1 MVFTDIK
8 NSTMLW
14 ELHPVAMRSAIKT
27 HNVIMR
33 RQLRI
38 IGGYEVKTEGDAFI
52 VAFPTITLALQW
64 CFAIQTN
71 LLSADWPSEILESEH
86 GAEVYHPE
94 RGDLLHRGLSVRM
107 GCHWGTP
114 VCEIDPITKRMDYF
128 GPMMNRTSRISA
140 VADGG
145 QITIS
150 ADVEAELRA
159 LEQLADS
166 VGDINPD
173 DDEYESPLLSIKRD
187 MEALKRTG
195 FAISPIGE
203 RKLKG
208 LENSEFIYLI
218 YPNQLIGRLHMDR
231 KKLEGSISSD
241 QPVEG
246 PHAPIVPGPE
256 RIIVSNDVRV
266 IPLPDVRLLHMLAY
280 RIERLCSTNMLPE
293 ENDVLQQRR
302 AHNIREE
309 DDDEVIIHA
318 VESLVTRIE
327 VLVCFH
333 LLLLIFQN
341 AITRLSLRHC
351 AYQASTQDIV
361 LDDED
366 IIKAL
371 QMYVKNMQEQKSKQS
386 TRHLR
391 RYSTYQGARYS
402 MP

>member
-64 CFAIQTN
+64 CFAVQTN

-86 GAEVYHPE
+86 GNEIYHPE

-166 VGDINPD
+166 VGDINPE
-173 DDEYESPLLSIKRD
+173 DDEYESPLLAIKRD

-195 FAISPIGE
+195 FAISPVGE

-231 KKLEGSISSD
+231 LKLEGAPPT
-241 QPVEG
+241 QHQTEG
-246 PHAPIVPGPE
+246 VHAPIVPGPE
-256 RIIVSNDVRV
+256 RIIISDDVRI
-266 IPLPDVRLLHMLAY
+266 IPLSDVRLLHMLTY
-280 RIERLCSTNMLPE
+280 RIEKLCSTNMVSE
-293 ENDVLQQRR
+293 DSDVLQQRR

-309 DDDEVIIHA
+309 DSDEVIIQA

-327 VLVCFH
+327 VIW
-333 LLLLIFQN
+333 LLMNSI
-341 AITRLSLRHC
+341 
-351 AYQASTQDIV
+351 
-361 LDDED
+361 
-366 IIKAL
+366 
-371 QMYVKNMQEQKSKQS
+371 
-386 TRHLR
+386 
-391 RYSTYQGARYS
+391 
-402 MP
+402 

>member
-1 MVFTDIK
+1 MVAMVFTDIK

-33 RQLRI
+33 RQMRI

-52 VAFPTITLALQW
+52 VAFPEITTALQW
-64 CFAIQTN
+64 CFAVQTN
-71 LLSADWPSEILESEH
+71 LLSADWPAEILESEN
-86 GAEVYHPE
+86 GSEVYHPE

-107 GCHWGTP
+107 GCHYGNP
-114 VCEIDPITKRMDYF
+114 VCEVDPITRRMDYF

-150 ADVEAELRA
+150 ADVEGELRN
-159 LEQLADS
+159 LESLADS
-166 VGDINPD
+166 IGDAAD
-173 DDEYESPLLSIKRD
+173 MDETDLPLLNVKRE

-195 FAISPIGE
+195 FAISPVGE

-231 KKLEGSISSD
+231 LKLEGTPPT
-241 QPVEG
+241 QHQLEG
-246 PHAPIVPGPE
+246 AQAPIVPGPE
-256 RIIVSNDVRV
+256 RIIISDDVRI
-266 IPLPDVRLLHMLAY
+266 IPLSDVRLLHMLAY
-280 RIERLCSTNMLPE
+280 RIEKLCSTTMVPE
-293 ENDVLQQRR
+293 ESDVLQQRR

-309 DDDEVIIHA
+309 DHDEVLIQA

-327 VLVCFH
+327 VEPYE
-333 LLLLIFQN
+333 N
-341 AITRLSLRHC
+341 S
-351 AYQASTQDIV
+351 S
-361 LDDED
+361 
-366 IIKAL
+366 
-371 QMYVKNMQEQKSKQS
+371 
-386 TRHLR
+386 
-391 RYSTYQGARYS
+391 
-402 MP
+402 

>member
-27 HNVIMR
+27 HNAIMR

-71 LLSADWPSEILESEH
+71 LLSADWPSEILESAI
-86 GAEVYHPE
+86 GSEVYHPE

-107 GCHWGTP
+107 GCHWGSP

-150 ADVEAELRA
+150 ADVEGELRG
-159 LEQLADS
+159 LEQLAGSIEDS
-166 VGDINPD
+166 DVD
-173 DDEYESPLLSIKRD
+173 DDFDNPLMQIIRD
-187 MEALKRTG
+187 YEALKRTG
-195 FAISPIGE
+195 FAISAVGE

-208 LENSEFIYLI
+208 LENVEFIYLI

-231 KKLEGSISSD
+231 LKMEGTPPT
-241 QPVEG
+241 QHQVEG
-246 PHAPIVPGPE
+246 AQAPIVPGPE
-256 RIIVSNDVRV
+256 RVVVSDDVRI
-266 IPLPDVRLLHMLAY
+266 IPLGDVRLLHMLAY
-280 RIERLCSTNMLPE
+280 RIEKLCSTTMVSE
-293 ENDVLQQRR
+293 ESDVLQQRR
-302 AHNIREE
+302 AHNLREE
-309 DDDEVIIHA
+309 DSDETIIHA

-327 VLVCFH
+327 VNSIYCV
-333 LLLLIFQN
+333 
-341 AITRLSLRHC
+341 
-351 AYQASTQDIV
+351 Y
-361 LDDED
+361 
-366 IIKAL
+366 
-371 QMYVKNMQEQKSKQS
+371 
-386 TRHLR
+386 
-391 RYSTYQGARYS
+391 
-402 MP
+402 

>member
-1 MVFTDIK
+1 MVAMVFTDIK

-33 RQLRI
+33 RQMRI

-52 VAFPTITLALQW
+52 VAFPEITTALQW
-64 CFAIQTN
+64 CFAVQTN
-71 LLSADWPSEILESEH
+71 LLSADWPAEILESEH
-86 GAEVYHPE
+86 GSEVYHPE

-107 GCHWGTP
+107 GCHYGNP
-114 VCEIDPITKRMDYF
+114 VCEVDPITRRMDYF

-150 ADVEAELRA
+150 SDVETELRN
-159 LEQLADS
+159 LESLADS
-166 VGDINPD
+166 IGEAADVD
-173 DDEYESPLLSIKRD
+173 DTDLPLLNVKRE

-195 FAISPIGE
+195 FAISPVGE

-208 LENSEFIYLI
+208 LENLEFIYLI

-231 KKLEGSISSD
+231 MKMEGTPPTQHQLEGA
-241 QPVEG
+241 Q
-246 PHAPIVPGPE
+246 APIVPGPE
-256 RIIVSNDVRV
+256 RIIISDDVRI
-266 IPLPDVRLLHMLAY
+266 IPLSDVRLLHMLAY
-280 RIERLCSTNMLPE
+280 RIEKLCSMNMVSEDL
-293 ENDVLQQRR
+293 DVLQQRR

-309 DDDEVIIHA
+309 DGDEVLIQA

-327 VLVCFH
+327 V
-333 LLLLIFQN
+333 
-341 AITRLSLRHC
+341 
-351 AYQASTQDIV
+351 YP
-361 LDDED
+361 
-366 IIKAL
+366 IIRTK
-371 QMYVKNMQEQKSKQS
+371 
-386 TRHLR
+386 TDFR
-391 RYSTYQGARYS
+391 

>member
-1 MVFTDIK
+1 
-8 NSTMLW
+8 MLW

-52 VAFPTITLALQW
+52 VAFPTITVALQW
-64 CFAIQTN
+64 CFAVQSN

-86 GAEVYHPE
+86 CREVYHPE

-107 GCHWGTP
+107 GCHWGNP
-114 VCEIDPITKRMDYF
+114 VCEVDPITRRMDYF
-128 GPMMNRTSRISA
+128 GPMMNRTARISA

-166 VGDINPD
+166 VGDVNPD
-173 DDEYESPLLSIKRD
+173 IEDEFGSPFASVKRD

-195 FAISPIGE
+195 FAISPVGE

-231 KKLEGSISSD
+231 LKLEGAPPTQHQI
-241 QPVEG
+241 EG
-246 PHAPIVPGPE
+246 AQAPIVPGPE
-256 RIIVSNDVRV
+256 RIIISNDVRV
-266 IPLPDVRLLHMLAY
+266 IPLSDVRLLHMLAY
-280 RIERLCSTNMLPE
+280 RIEKLCSTNMLSE
-293 ENDVLQQRR
+293 VSDVLQQRR
-302 AHNIREE
+302 AHNLREE
-309 DDDEVIIHA
+309 DSDEVIIQA

-327 VLVCFH
+327 VYSR
-333 LLLLIFQN
+333 LIAADFR
-341 AITRLSLRHC
+341 TLSLDFRC
-351 AYQASTQDIV
+351 GIV
-361 LDDED
+361 H
-366 IIKAL
+366 IKPQRMTSFL
-371 QMYVKNMQEQKSKQS
+371 MTK
-386 TRHLR
+386 T
-391 RYSTYQGARYS
+391 
-402 MP
+402 

>member
-14 ELHPVAMRSAIKT
+14 ELHPVAMRSAIKI

-52 VAFPTITLALQW
+52 VSFPTITLALQW
-64 CFAIQTN
+64 CFAVQTN

-86 GAEVYHPE
+86 GNEVYHPE

-107 GCHWGTP
+107 GCHWGNP
-114 VCEIDPITKRMDYF
+114 VCEIDPITRRMDYF

-166 VGDINPD
+166 VGELNPD
-173 DDEYESPLLSIKRD
+173 TDDEYESPLIAIKRD

-195 FAISPIGE
+195 FAISPVGE

-231 KKLEGSISSD
+231 LKMEGTP
-241 QPVEG
+241 QTQLHAEG
-246 PHAPIVPGPE
+246 VHAPIVPGPE
-256 RIIVSNDVRV
+256 RIIISDDVRI
-266 IPLPDVRLLHMLAY
+266 IPLSDVRLLHMLTY
-280 RIERLCSTNMLPE
+280 RIEKLCSTNMANE
-293 ENDVLQQRR
+293 DSDVLQQRR
-302 AHNIREE
+302 AHNLREE
-309 DDDEVIIHA
+309 DPDEVIIQA

-327 VLVCFH
+327 V
-333 LLLLIFQN
+333 
-341 AITRLSLRHC
+341 
-351 AYQASTQDIV
+351 
-361 LDDED
+361 
-366 IIKAL
+366 
-371 QMYVKNMQEQKSKQS
+371 QS
-386 TRHLR
+386 FLFGLANYRTL
-391 RYSTYQGARYS
+391 
-402 MP
+402 

>member
-64 CFAIQTN
+64 CFAVQTN

-86 GAEVYHPE
+86 GNEIYHPE

-231 KKLEGSISSD
+231 LKLEGSAPT
-241 QPVEG
+241 QNQAEG
-246 PHAPIVPGPE
+246 VHAPIVPGPE
-256 RIIVSNDVRV
+256 RIIISDDVRI
-266 IPLPDVRLLHMLAY
+266 IPLSDVRLLHMLTY
-280 RIERLCSTNMLPE
+280 RIEKLCSTNMVSE
-293 ENDVLQQRR
+293 DSDVLQQRR
-302 AHNIREE
+302 AHNLREE
-309 DDDEVIIHA
+309 DSDEVIIQA

-327 VLVCFH
+327 VCSICYIHLTIERCHSSLTEALCLSSFH
-333 LLLLIFQN
+333 
-341 AITRLSLRHC
+341 S
-351 AYQASTQDIV
+351 
-361 LDDED
+361 
-366 IIKAL
+366 
-371 QMYVKNMQEQKSKQS
+371 
-386 TRHLR
+386 
-391 RYSTYQGARYS
+391 RYHS
-402 MP
+402 

>member
-1 MVFTDIK
+1 
-8 NSTMLW
+8 MLW
-14 ELHPVAMRSAIKT
+14 ELHPVAMRSAIKI

-52 VAFPTITLALQW
+52 VSFPTITLALQW
-64 CFAIQTN
+64 CFAVQTN

-86 GAEVYHPE
+86 GSEVYHPE

-107 GCHWGTP
+107 GCHWGNP
-114 VCEIDPITKRMDYF
+114 VCEIDPITRRMDYF

-166 VGDINPD
+166 VGDLNPD
-173 DDEYESPLLSIKRD
+173 ADDEYETPLIAIKRD

-195 FAISPIGE
+195 FAISPVGE

-231 KKLEGSISSD
+231 LKLEGTH
-241 QPVEG
+241 QTQLQAEG
-246 PHAPIVPGPE
+246 VHAPIVPGPE
-256 RIIVSNDVRV
+256 RIIISDDVRI
-266 IPLPDVRLLHMLAY
+266 IPLSDVRLLHMLTY
-280 RIERLCSTNMLPE
+280 RIEKLCSTNMANE
-293 ENDVLQQRR
+293 DSDVLQQRR
-302 AHNIREE
+302 AHNLREE
-309 DDDEVIIHA
+309 DPDEVIIQA

-327 VLVCFH
+327 VRP
-333 LLLLIFQN
+333 LLFELTSERRHSPFSKTLRVSSVN
-341 AITRLSLRHC
+341 TRYC
-351 AYQASTQDIV
+351 P
-361 LDDED
+361 
-366 IIKAL
+366 
-371 QMYVKNMQEQKSKQS
+371 
-386 TRHLR
+386 R
-391 RYSTYQGARYS
+391 RRGHH
-402 MP
+402 

>member
-64 CFAIQTN
+64 CFAVQTN
-71 LLSADWPSEILESEH
+71 LLSADWPSEILESEI
-86 GAEVYHPE
+86 GSEVYHPE

-150 ADVEAELRA
+150 ADVEAELKS
-159 LEQLADS
+159 LEQLANS
-166 VGDINPD
+166 VEELSPDDD
-173 DDEYESPLLSIKRD
+173 DDEYESPLMAIKRD

-195 FAISPIGE
+195 FAISAVGE

-208 LENSEFIYLI
+208 LENVEFIYLI

-231 KKLEGSISSD
+231 LKLKGVPPAQHQVEGS
-241 QPVEG
+241 
-246 PHAPIVPGPE
+246 HAPIVPGPE
-256 RIIVSNDVRV
+256 RVVVSDDVRI
-266 IPLPDVRLLHMLAY
+266 IPLSDVRLLHMLAY
-280 RIERLCSTNMLPE
+280 RIEKLCSTNMANE
-293 ENDVLQQRR
+293 ESDVLQQRR

-309 DDDEVIIHA
+309 DDDDTLIHA

-327 VLVCFH
+327 VVSSKLTLMIERCNSPVTETLC
-333 LLLLIFQN
+333 IS
-341 AITRLSLRHC
+341 SL
-351 AYQASTQDIV
+351 DV
-361 LDDED
+361 
-366 IIKAL
+366 
-371 QMYVKNMQEQKSKQS
+371 
-386 TRHLR
+386 
-391 RYSTYQGARYS
+391 
-402 MP
+402 

>member
-14 ELHPVAMRSAIKT
+14 ESYPIAMRSAIKT
-27 HNVIMR
+27 HNTIMR
-33 RQLRI
+33 RQMRI

-52 VAFPTITLALQW
+52 VSFPTITLALQW
-64 CFAIQTN
+64 CFAVQTN
-71 LLSADWPSEILESEH
+71 LLTADWPAEILESEH
-86 GAEVYHPE
+86 CKEIYHPE

-107 GCHWGTP
+107 GCHWGNP

-150 ADVEAELRA
+150 ADVENELRN

-166 VGDINPD
+166 VPDTDPED
-173 DDEYESPLLSIKRD
+173 DDFPNPMLNIKRD

-195 FAISPIGE
+195 FAISPVGE

-231 KKLEGSISSD
+231 LKLNTSQPMQHHVEGS
-241 QPVEG
+241 Q
-246 PHAPIVPGPE
+246 APIVPGPE
-256 RIIVSNDVRV
+256 RIIISDDVRI
-266 IPLPDVRLLHMLAY
+266 IPLSDVRLLHMLTY
-280 RIERLCSTNMLPE
+280 RIEKLCSTSMVNE
-293 ENDVLQQRR
+293 DEDVLQQRR
-302 AHNIREE
+302 AHNLREE
-309 DDDEVIIHA
+309 DSDEVIIQA

-327 VLVCFH
+327 V
-333 LLLLIFQN
+333 
-341 AITRLSLRHC
+341 
-351 AYQASTQDIV
+351 
-361 LDDED
+361 
-366 IIKAL
+366 
-371 QMYVKNMQEQKSKQS
+371 
-386 TRHLR
+386 
-391 RYSTYQGARYS
+391 
-402 MP
+402 

>member
-33 RQLRI
+33 RQMRI

-52 VAFPTITLALQW
+52 VAFPEITTALQW
-64 CFAIQTN
+64 CFAVQTN

-86 GAEVYHPE
+86 GSEVYHPE

-107 GCHWGTP
+107 GCHYGNP
-114 VCEIDPITKRMDYF
+114 VCEVDPITRRMDYF

-150 ADVEAELRA
+150 SDVEAELRN
-159 LEQLADS
+159 LESLADTI
-166 VGDINPD
+166 GDAADLD
-173 DDEYESPLLSIKRD
+173 DTDLPLLNVKRE

-195 FAISPIGE
+195 FAISPVGE

-208 LENSEFIYLI
+208 LENMEFIYLI

-231 KKLEGSISSD
+231 MKMEGTPPTQHQLEGA
-241 QPVEG
+241 Q
-246 PHAPIVPGPE
+246 APIVPGPE
-256 RIIVSNDVRV
+256 RIIISDDVRI
-266 IPLPDVRLLHMLAY
+266 IPLSDVRLLHMLAY
-280 RIERLCSTNMLPE
+280 RIEKLCSTNMVSE
-293 ENDVLQQRR
+293 DSDVLQQRR

-309 DDDEVIIHA
+309 DGDEVLIQA

-327 VLVCFH
+327 VCPTIERR
-333 LLLLIFQN
+333 LILERRDSSFLE
-341 AITRLSLRHC
+341 TLRISSV
-351 AYQASTQDIV
+351 Y
-361 LDDED
+361 
-366 IIKAL
+366 
-371 QMYVKNMQEQKSKQS
+371 
-386 TRHLR
+386 
-391 RYSTYQGARYS
+391 ARYY
-402 MP
+402 PR